1 MGARVH
7 GIALAALVLLAQ
19 PCEAHAQA
27 GPERV
32 TFLSADGKTELV
44 GYVFRPRK
52 MRTPRVPGVVMMH
65 GRAGAYSSAAGG
77 VYDASTLSRRHLMW
91 GRLWAASGYVGIL
104 VDGFGPR
111 GHPQG
116 FPRFSY
122 RDRPPEF
129 DETTVRPLD
138 AYGALAYLRTRGDV
152 VPDRI
157 GLQGWSNGGSA
168 TLAAMAIDAPGIS
181 MPTPTSG
188 FRAALAF
195 YPACGLKGRFQA
207 GYRPYAPVRVFH
219 GTADEEVS
227 PRRCSRLV
235 ERGRAL
241 GGDTRIEL
249 YDEATHGFD
258 DPSPK
263 RRRIPA
269 NAAAA
274 EDAVNRALRFFAEAL
289 QSVGRVNPAES
300 EGRK

>member
-1 MGARVH
+1 MGARVY
-7 GIALAALVLLAQ
+7 GIVIAALALLAQ
-19 PCEAHAQA
+19 LGEIRAQT

-32 TFLSADGKTELV
+32 MFLSADGKTELV
-44 GYVFRPRK
+44 GYVFRPRR
-52 MRTPRVPGVVMMH
+52 MPAPRVPAVVMMH

-77 VYDASTLSRRHLMW
+77 VYDASTLSRRHQMW
-91 GRLWAASGYVGIL
+91 GRLWAESGYVAIL

-111 GHPQG
+111 GYPQG

-168 TLAAMAIDAPGIS
+168 TLAAMAIDAPGIKT
-181 MPTPTSG
+181 PTPATA

-195 YPACGLKGRFQA
+195 YPACGLKGRFED

-227 PRRCSRLV
+227 PSRCRRLV
-235 ERGRAL
+235 ETARAL
-241 GGDTRIEL
+241 GGDISIEL
-249 YDEATHGFD
+249 YERATHGFD

-263 RRRIPA
+263 RRRVPA
-269 NAAAA
+269 NARAAGA
-274 EDAVNRALRFFAEAL
+274 AVNQAQRFFAEAL
-289 QSVGRVNPAES
+289 QSVGWVRREAP
-300 EGRK
+300 